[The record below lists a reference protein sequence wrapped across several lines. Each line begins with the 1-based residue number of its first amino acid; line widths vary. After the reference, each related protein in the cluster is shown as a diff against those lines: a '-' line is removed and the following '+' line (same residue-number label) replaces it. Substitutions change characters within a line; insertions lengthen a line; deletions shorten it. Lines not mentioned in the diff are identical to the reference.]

1 MTGTV
6 LRETPVQSIRHRE
19 ASRPL
24 NALKEEPMKSL
35 DAATLDLTE
44 MGSSTVPVSRAISA
58 IQQILENGLEVRTVL
73 IPYGRSSVIVYLSG
87 PDAEEASGL
96 L

>member
-1 MTGTV
+1 M
-6 LRETPVQSIRHRE
+6 Q
-19 ASRPL
+19 
-24 NALKEEPMKSL
+24 SL

-73 IPYGRSSVIVYLSG
+73 IPYGRWSVIVYLSG
-87 PDAEEASGL
+87 PDAEEASDL

>member
-1 MTGTV
+1 
-6 LRETPVQSIRHRE
+6 
-19 ASRPL
+19 
-24 NALKEEPMKSL
+24 
-35 DAATLDLTE
+35 
-44 MGSSTVPVSRAISA
+44 MGSCTVPVSRAVSA

-87 PDAEEASGL
+87 PDAEEASDL

>member
-1 MTGTV
+1 
-6 LRETPVQSIRHRE
+6 
-19 ASRPL
+19 
-24 NALKEEPMKSL
+24 MKSL

-44 MGSSTVPVSRAISA
+44 MGSSTVPVRRAISA

-73 IPYGRSSVIVYLSG
+73 IPYGSSSLIVYLSG
-87 PDAEEASGL
+87 PDAEEASDL